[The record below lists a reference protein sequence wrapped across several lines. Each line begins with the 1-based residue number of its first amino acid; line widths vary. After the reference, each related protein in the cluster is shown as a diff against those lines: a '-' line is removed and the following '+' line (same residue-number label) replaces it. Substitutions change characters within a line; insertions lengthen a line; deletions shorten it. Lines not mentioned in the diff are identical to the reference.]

1 MSVISTIDDLN
12 YPEKTTAYYIVNAP
26 YVFSACWKVCFFSI
40 HVCQTDDVDSSLL
53 NILHLGANLKL
64 YLWQVVRPLLQER
77 TRNKVQVLPGSGKDE
92 LLKVWKLLTTLISG
106 QFLLLHK
113 CTGNRFEKLSF
124 SVHDVC
130 LHVDTAHFIQ
140 SVISY
145 LICLTFIS

>member
-1 MSVISTIDDLN
+1 ML
-12 YPEKTTAYYIVNAP
+12 EGL
-26 YVFSACWKVCFFSI
+26 FFWHS
-40 HVCQTDDVDSSLL
+40 CLSDRGRLL
-53 NILHLGANLKL
+53 NILHLGVNLKL

-92 LLKVWKLLTTLISG
+92 LLKVWKLLATLISG